1 MRGACPITDVYISGI
16 SLGMKCGNQIEFTQ
30 NDSGDIS
37 HNCSKSRINDE
48 FEKQT
53 EDGLQKDVI
62 SS

>member
-1 MRGACPITDVYISGI
+1 
-16 SLGMKCGNQIEFTQ
+16 MKCKNQIEFTQ

-37 HNCSKSRINDE
+37 HNCSKSRVSDE

-53 EDGLQKDVI
+53 EDGLQKDVV